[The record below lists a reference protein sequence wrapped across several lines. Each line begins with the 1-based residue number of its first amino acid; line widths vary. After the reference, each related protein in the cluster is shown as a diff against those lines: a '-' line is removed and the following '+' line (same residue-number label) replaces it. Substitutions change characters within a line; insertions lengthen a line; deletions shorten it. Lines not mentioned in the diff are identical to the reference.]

1 MNTKQIIL
9 KQLDEQ
15 LMPIKQHKAFKLP
28 RYGWVRTIRKALGMT
43 IKQLSSRLSVDPSR
57 VVKIE
62 TSEIDG
68 TVTLKTLKEV
78 AEKLE
83 CNFVYSFVPKNS
95 LQDTIMKR
103 ANDIAIMQI
112 KSTSRHM
119 DLEAQSVDNSWLKDQ
134 KKKLINE
141 LLDKSW
147 KHLWSKEDV

>member
-1 MNTKQIIL
+1 MNAKQIIL

-15 LMPIKQHKAFKLP
+15 LMSVRNLKAFQLP
-28 RYGWVRTIRKALGMT
+28 RYGWARTIRKSLGMT

-62 TSEIDG
+62 TSEING

-95 LQDTIMKR
+95 LQETINKR
-103 ANDIAIMQI
+103 ADNIATMQI
-112 KSTSRHM
+112 KSISRHM
-119 DLEAQSVDNSWLKDQ
+119 DLEAQSVDKNWLKDQ
-134 KKKLINE
+134 KERLINE